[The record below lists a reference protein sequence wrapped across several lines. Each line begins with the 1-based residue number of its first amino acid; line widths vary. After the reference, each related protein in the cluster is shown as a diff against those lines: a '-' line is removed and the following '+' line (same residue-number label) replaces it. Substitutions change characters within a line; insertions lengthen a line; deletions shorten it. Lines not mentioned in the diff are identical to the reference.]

1 MAGEPVDALYLRPGA
16 NLAYLTGVR
25 RQQPHATDTNAYAD
39 WIEGAYIGLERLV
52 LVVPRM
58 GSEFFLH
65 QARGKPWI
73 SDVRV
78 VLEGEDPAAVMGDVL
93 HRVAPGAR
101 RVAVDDRAWVPMVEA
116 LRAAGVQLVPAS
128 RLIDPLR
135 MIKTADELE
144 VMRRAAAVADAVYMA
159 VLKVLREGVRELD
172 VAYEIDY
179 QFAQHGADY
188 PAFVTGVRFTRP
200 NSDRL
205 PTTRHGQRRLAPGDA
220 ITFDFGC
227 VYEEYCSDFGRTA
240 FLGNPPQEV
249 AAMFDAVVEAQRA
262 AMAAMRAG
270 DITAEGADRTARDV
284 LREAGY
290 GDYFTHRLGHGIGV
304 TVHEPPYLET
314 GDRTVLRE
322 AMTFTVEPSSRVP
335 NGYACRVEDVVVVTP
350 DGAVP
355 LTQAPRAL
363 AVIE

>member
-1 MAGEPVDALYLRPGA
+1 VDALYLRPGA
-16 NLAYLTGVR
+16 NLTYLTGIR
-25 RQQPHATDTNAYAD
+25 RQRPHATDTNAYAD
-39 WIEGAYIGLERLV
+39 WIEGAYIGPERLV
-52 LVVPRM
+52 LVAPRM

-65 QARGKPWI
+65 QARGKPWV

-78 VLEGEDPAAVMGDVL
+78 VLEGEDPARVMREVL
-93 HRVAPGAR
+93 HRIAPGAR

-116 LRAAGVQLVPAS
+116 LHAAGFQLVLAS
-128 RLIDPLR
+128 GLIDPLR

-144 VMRRAAAVADAVYMA
+144 RMRRTAAVADAVYAA

-172 VAYEIDY
+172 VAHEIDY

-200 NSDRL
+200 DSDRL
-205 PTTRHGQRRLAPGDA
+205 HTIRHSQRRLAPGDA

-240 FLGNPPQEV
+240 FLGSPPAEV
-249 AAMFDAVVEAQRA
+249 AAMLEAVVEAQRA

-270 DITAEGADRTARDV
+270 QITAEEADRTARDV
-284 LREAGY
+284 LDEAGY

-314 GDRTVLRE
+314 GDRTVLQE
-322 AMTFTVEPSSRVP
+322 GMTFTVEPSSRVP

-350 DGAVP
+350 GGAVP
-355 LTQAPRAL
+355 LTQAPRTL